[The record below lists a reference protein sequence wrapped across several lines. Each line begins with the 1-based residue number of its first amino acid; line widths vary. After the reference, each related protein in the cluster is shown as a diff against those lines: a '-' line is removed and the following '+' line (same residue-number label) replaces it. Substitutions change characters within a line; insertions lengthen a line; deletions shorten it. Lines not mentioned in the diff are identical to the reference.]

1 MANQNLIDRLNLER
15 EITDLQKER
24 ANINK
29 QAKADMKDR
38 ANLLDNI
45 VSSARNNKKLAIAQ
59 KDLQK
64 KSTEYAKKR
73 HTIQANK
80 YKNIAKKPIKANYS
94 QEKFCPICPHSA
106 VLLNLGFFISNNLT
120 IPLGDKS

>member
-15 EITDLQKER
+15 EITDLKKER
-24 ANINK
+24 ANIDK
-29 QAKADMKDR
+29 QAKADMNDR

-59 KDLQK
+59 KDLEKQ
-64 KSTEYAKKR
+64 STEYAKKG

-80 YKNIAKKPIKANYS
+80 YKNIAKT
-94 QEKFCPICPHSA
+94 
-106 VLLNLGFFISNNLT
+106 VT
-120 IPLGDKS
+120 